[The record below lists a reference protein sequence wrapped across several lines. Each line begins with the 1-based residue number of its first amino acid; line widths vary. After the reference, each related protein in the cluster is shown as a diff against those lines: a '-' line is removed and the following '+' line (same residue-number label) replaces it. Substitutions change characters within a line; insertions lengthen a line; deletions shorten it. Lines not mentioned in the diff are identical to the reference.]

1 MFNPRHLIE
10 HWGYVAI
17 CVSILLGNLGV
28 PVPEESTLVLA
39 GYFVRQGDLRLSWV
53 LLVGIVSAI
62 AGDNLGYWIG
72 RRYGQEA
79 LRRYGRWMLLTP
91 ARLERTRRFVT
102 RYGGLGVFSA
112 RFITGLRF
120 MAGPLAG
127 STGLLPPTFVAA
139 NALGALCYVPAM
151 VAAGYGAA
159 YGLGV
164 YLTQFGRGV
173 ARIEHGI
180 LIGAAVAA
188 AAFLGWVA
196 QRVARARRKR

>member
-1 MFNPRHLIE
+1 MPGLRHLFE
-10 HWGYVAI
+10 HWGYAAI

-28 PVPEESTLVLA
+28 PVPEESALVLA
-39 GYFVRQGDLRLSWV
+39 GYFVRQGDLRLPWV
-53 LLVGIVSAI
+53 LFVGIISAI

-79 LRRYGRWMLLTP
+79 LKRFGRWVPLTP
-91 ARLERTRRFVT
+91 ARLEGTRRFVT
-102 RYGGLGVFSA
+102 RYGGVGVFSA

-127 STGLLPPTFVAA
+127 STGLRPLTFLTA
-139 NALGALCYVPAM
+139 NTLGALLYVPLM

-164 YLTQFGRGV
+164 YLTRLGWVERM
-173 ARIEHGI
+173 I
-180 LIGAAVAA
+180 LIGASVGGV
-188 AAFLGWVA
+188 AFLGW
-196 QRVARARRKR
+196 RVVQAVRARWKF